1 MTDPTPVTPGGDVD
15 LVTFRLG
22 GEICAVPA
30 SQLREVLEPVTV
42 TRVPGAAEF
51 VAGLINVRGTVVPL
65 SDLRV
70 PLGMPREAAGEQA
83 RIMVMDIP
91 LSDRTCVVGILADA
105 VHDVTRLDPEKCEKV
120 PTVGAR
126 WPARFISGVGRWKGD
141 LVTLPD
147 LGAIFEDF
155 LDGFDG
161 RTPTPGARRASK
173 TPEPEKA

>member
-1 MTDPTPVTPGGDVD
+1 MTTHPEDTDGNVD

-30 SQLREVLEPVTV
+30 SQLREVLEPVAM

-70 PLGMPREAAGEQA
+70 PLGMPREPAGEHA

-91 LSDRTCVVGILADA
+91 VSGQSCVVGILADA
-105 VHDVTRLDPEKCEKV
+105 VHEVTRLDPEKCEQV

-126 WPARFISGVGRWKGD
+126 WPQRFVSAVGRWKGD

-147 LGAIFEDF
+147 LATIFEDF

-161 RTPTPGARRASK
+161 RTTLTGARRATK
-173 TPEPEKA
+173 IQEPERA